1 MSCFSMR
8 FLIRNDL
15 TILLGLYFFSLP
27 LGKTLWYPLFVM
39 AFVGAVLFFR
49 ELFFEKKLSEGSL
62 VLLNGGALIFVPALL
77 SLLTSIDYSRSMTFI
92 GTYPLFFLAGYF
104 IYRRT
109 TELASLKKLLYSL
122 LTIFTLWGALVFWQ
136 FVDPSSPFSSNGGSH
151 YQGIFSPNSL
161 VKSSLG
167 LGFILGTAFA
177 FIVTGLWSLR
187 RYKLSAVAAAVLILL
202 CILSGT
208 RSSWVSLLFVF
219 VSGLAI
225 LLKQNYEDFY
235 SLLLSS
241 KRRVA
246 STIVVISITL
256 LVSFLT
262 LQNTPKFTQTVKAF
276 DTFSYEN
283 LDVALSGRVSLWDDA
298 VEVGKTS
305 PLTGVGVDNFR
316 YAQPLLN
323 EPAGQEWGWISD
335 ADPKSGHSLIGASH
349 THQFLLEAWAGA
361 GAIGVIGL
369 LLMYVYLARFTI
381 QAIKNSSLVA
391 IGTLL
396 SFWAAFQPFNTQNNL
411 YGGWTT
417 AWYWVWLGLAVGFVY
432 RSKTK
437 ANQPTD

>member
-1 MSCFSMR
+1 MR

-15 TILLGLYFFSLP
+15 PILLGLYFFLLP
-27 LGKTLWYPLFVM
+27 IGKTLWFPLFIM
-39 AFVGAVLFFR
+39 ALVGGVLFFR
-49 ELFFEKKLSEGSL
+49 EFFFEKKVAEGSR
-62 VLLNGGALIFVPALL
+62 VLLIGGSLIFVPAVL
-77 SLLTSIDYSRSMTFI
+77 SLLTSIDHLRTLAFI
-92 GTYPLFFLAGYF
+92 STYPLFFLAGYF

-109 TELASLKKLLYSL
+109 SDLPSLTKLLYPL
-122 LTIFTLWGALVFWQ
+122 LTIFIFWGTLVFWQ
-136 FVDPSSPFSSNGGSH
+136 FIDPSSPFNSNNGSH

-177 FIVTGLWSLR
+177 FIVTGLWSIR
-187 RYKLSAVAAAVLILL
+187 RYKMSVASAAALVLL

-219 VSGLAI
+219 VSSLAI
-225 LLKQNYEDFY
+225 LLKHNYEKIY
-235 SLLLSS
+235 SLFLSS
-241 KRRVA
+241 KKRMTSTVVVVA
-246 STIVVISITL
+246 ITL

-262 LQNTPKFTQTVKAF
+262 LQNTPKFIQTMKAF
-276 DTFSYEN
+276 DSFSYEN
-283 LDVALSGRVSLWDDA
+283 LDVALSGRVSLWEDA

-323 EPAGQEWGWISD
+323 EPAGQKWGWIKE

-361 GAIGVIGL
+361 GVIGVIGL
-369 LLMYVYLARFTI
+369 LLSYVYLARFTI
-381 QAIKNSSLVA
+381 RAIKNSSLVG
-391 IGTLL
+391 IGALL
-396 SFWAAFQPFNTQNNL
+396 SFWAAFQPINTQNNL

-432 RSKTK
+432 RSRTK
-437 ANQPTD
+437 ANQPTN